1 MAEIER
7 LLRILPTADYAR
19 KAWESYGEVIVA
31 DDAIEMVRIA
41 ADIASEHV
49 QVMTGDPDFFLRNM
63 TNYGAL
69 FLGARTTVSFGV
81 QVIGT
86 TQTLPNKQA
95 ERNPGGLWDGKFLK
109 TRSEGCRGGKER
121 FSKGR
126 S

>member
-41 ADIASEHV
+41 DDIASEHV

-69 FLGARTTVSFGV
+69 FLGARTNVSFGDK
-81 QVIGT
+81 VIGT
-86 TQTLPNKQA
+86 KIGKA
-95 ERNPGGLWDGKFLK
+95 SFRERVGQYGELSVGAVAFTTNNTV
-109 TRSEGCRGGKER
+109 TRR
-121 FSKGR
+121 
-126 S
+126 